1 MSDVHGAEDL
11 RAEDLRERSIGELMK
26 KLSSDLST
34 LMRQELELAKA
45 ELTQKGKEAGMGAGF
60 IAGAAVFGLL
70 AMGTF
75 TVLVLLVLNA
85 VMKDWLAAL
94 IVTLVYGVVAYV
106 LVQRG
111 RQKLKDAGS
120 PVPQQTVETLKEDAQ
135 WAKTQ
140 I

>member
-1 MSDVHGAEDL
+1 MSDVHG
-11 RAEDLRERSIGELMK
+11 AEDLRERSIGELMK

-34 LMRQELELAKA
+34 LMRQELELARA

>member
-1 MSDVHGAEDL
+1 MSDVHGGEDL
-11 RAEDLRERSIGELMK
+11 RAEDRRERSIGELMK

-120 PVPQQTVETLKEDAQ
+120 PGPQQTVETLKEDAQ